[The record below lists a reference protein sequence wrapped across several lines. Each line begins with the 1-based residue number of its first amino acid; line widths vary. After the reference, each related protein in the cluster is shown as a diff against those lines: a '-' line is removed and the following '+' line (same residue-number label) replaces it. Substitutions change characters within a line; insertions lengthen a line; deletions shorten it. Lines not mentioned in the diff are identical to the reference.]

1 MSKIEDRLVDD
12 LKRLLKTIKDDEW
25 LYSKNENR
33 LVRTLN
39 VPVARMQLR
48 VIHNM
53 IDGMFDVKE

>member
-1 MSKIEDRLVDD
+1 MSKVEDRLKADC
-12 LKRLLKTIKDDEW
+12 KRLLKTIKEDEW

-53 IDGMFDVKE
+53 LEGFPNE

>member
-1 MSKIEDRLVDD
+1 MSKVEDRLKADC
-12 LKRLLKTIKDDEW
+12 KRLLKTIKEDEW

-53 IDGMFDVKE
+53 LEGLCDE